1 MAKVAFN
8 KLNKVKSIPD
18 SSITIGE
25 NTVEV
30 KQYLGMVDKI
40 DLMTRVIELAG
51 DETGFYNI
59 VKLDVFYVI
68 EMLKAYT
75 NISFT
80 EKQMEDIGKL
90 YDSIVMNN
98 IWDTIKEAIPEK
110 EREYV
115 WNNTLELAESINK
128 YNSSVL
134 GILKT
139 IKSDYSETEFN
150 LEKFADIIQ
159 DPEQLTF
166 VKDLL
171 EKI

>member
-128 YNSSVL
+128 YNSSIL

-150 LEKFADIIQ
+150 MEKMANIIQ
-159 DPEQLTF
+159 DPEQLAF
-166 VKDLL
+166 VKGIL
-171 EKI
+171 ENT